1 MPIDKTVSTFKEA
14 VADIPDGATIL
25 IGGFGG
31 AGGMPHRLMLALR
44 DLGSKSLT
52 IAGNTAGIAAPTGFG
67 WPDGEEPIDHA
78 ILIDNGQIAKVIAS
92 FPVSG
97 SVSRK
102 NAFEL
107 AFERGEIE
115 LEVVP
120 QGTLAERMRAAG
132 AGIPAFYTPTGAG
145 TDLAVGK
152 ETREFEGRECVLE
165 AALHADFALIRG
177 AVADTLGNVIYTGTS
192 RSFNIPMAA
201 AAEIT
206 IAEVDEIVE
215 PGEIDPE
222 RVDTPAIYVDR
233 VVARGTQADQAKRHR

>member
-1 MPIDKTVSTFKEA
+1 MPIDKTVATFEEA
-14 VADIPDGATIL
+14 VADIPDGAVIL

-31 AGGMPHRLMLALR
+31 AGGMPHRLMVALR

-52 IAGNTAGIAAPTGFG
+52 IVGNTAGIAAPTGFG
-67 WPDGEEPIDHA
+67 WPAGEEPIDHA
-78 ILIDNGQIAKVIAS
+78 ILVDNGQIAKVIAS

-102 NAFEL
+102 NSFES

-120 QGTLAERMRAAG
+120 QGTLAERIRAAG

-145 TDLAVGK
+145 TDLGAGK
-152 ETREFEGRECVLE
+152 ETREFGGVESVLE
-165 AALHADFALIRG
+165 TALHADFALIRG
-177 AVADTLGNVIYTGTS
+177 AVADKIGNVTYRGTS
-192 RSFNIPMAA
+192 RSFNVPMAA
-201 AAEIT
+201 AAKIT

-215 PGEIDPE
+215 PGEIDSE

-233 VVARGTQADQAKRHR
+233 VVARGDATALNPEGG